1 MACSILKI
9 EINAQGNS
17 NKCLSHT
24 GLKNS
29 DSVPVLAI
37 YCHHYN
43 IQLEEE
49 HYLSYHNN
57 NIQIQEPYLS
67 CHSFLERE
75 TVIQDGNRAS
85 FGQS

>member
-1 MACSILKI
+1 MHKV
-9 EINAQGNS
+9 NS
-17 NKCLSHT
+17 NKCLFHT
-24 GLKNS
+24 GWENS

-49 HYLSYHNN
+49 HYLSCHN

-75 TVIQDGNRAS
+75 TVIQNGNRAG